1 MSTNS
6 KCWINGWF
14 SHKIDIHVEAFRW
27 IKFHFIL
34 VAPSNKTEYLTV
46 AMSFYVHVHSTIDM
60 SSTYLKVEILL
71 PSGLTSLIIAK
82 NIIGPNF
89 VPCGTPA
96 CKVDQ
101 SEHVDQFLH
110 VHRGAVWA
118 VSAVIVH
125 VLQALCELC
134 FDQC

>member
-1 MSTNS
+1 
-6 KCWINGWF
+6 
-14 SHKIDIHVEAFRW
+14 
-27 IKFHFIL
+27 
-34 VAPSNKTEYLTV
+34 
-46 AMSFYVHVHSTIDM
+46 M

-101 SEHVDQFLH
+101 SEHVEWYRTH
-110 VHRGAVWA
+110 CWRAVKK
-118 VSAVIVH
+118 SAI
-125 VLQALCELC
+125 QGII
-134 FDQC
+134 